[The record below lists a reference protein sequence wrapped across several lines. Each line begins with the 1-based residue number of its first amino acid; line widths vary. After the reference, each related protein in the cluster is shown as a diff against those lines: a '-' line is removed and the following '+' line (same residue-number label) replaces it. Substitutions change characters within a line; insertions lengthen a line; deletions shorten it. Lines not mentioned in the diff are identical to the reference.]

1 MHRAKKSLKVTLL
14 STFVLFV
21 SAAIVALACFLPV
34 SSSAAGAVENVYYEG
49 DTSSNK
55 VSLMFNVYEHSENV
69 YAILDILDKFSVKS
83 TFFIGGSWAAK
94 NTDCLK
100 EIVSRGHEVG
110 NHGYFHREHDKLTK
124 EKSNEEISLC
134 HKLVLLNTGVNMNL
148 FAPPS
153 GAYNKD
159 TADGAASLGY
169 KCIMWTVDTID
180 WRDKDE
186 NLIFS
191 RAKKAAC
198 GSLVLMHPTDSTV
211 KALEK
216 IIGYYI
222 KNSLAICT
230 VSENIE
236 IKGEI

>member
-1 MHRAKKSLKVTLL
+1 MRRAKKSLRITVF
-14 STFVLFV
+14 STFALIL

-34 SSSAAGAVENVYYEG
+34 NSSAVSSVENVYYKG

-55 VSLMFNVYEHSENV
+55 VSLMFNVYQNSENV

-83 TFFIGGSWAAK
+83 TFFIGGCWAAK

-100 EIVSRGHEVG
+100 EIVLRGHEVG
-110 NHGYFHREHDKLTK
+110 NHGYFHKDHAALTM
-124 EKSNEEISLC
+124 EKSDEEISLC

-153 GAYNKD
+153 GSYNKE
-159 TADGAASLGY
+159 TAEGAASLGY
-169 KCIMWTVDTID
+169 KCVMWTVDTID

-186 NLIFS
+186 NLIFT
-191 RAKKAAC
+191 RAKKAKG
-198 GSLVLMHPTDSTV
+198 GSLVLMHPTDCTV

-216 IIGYYI
+216 IITYYI
-222 KNSLAICT
+222 KSSLAVT
-230 VSENIE
+230 TASDNIE
-236 IKGEI
+236 TKGEI

>member
-1 MHRAKKSLKVTLL
+1 MRRAKKSLKVTVL
-14 STFVLFV
+14 STFALIL
-21 SAAIVALACFLPV
+21 SAAVVALACFLPV
-34 SSSAAGAVENVYYEG
+34 TSSAVNAVKNVYYEG

-55 VSLMFNVYEHSENV
+55 VSLMFNVYEHAENV
-69 YAILDILDKFSVKS
+69 YAVLDILDKFSVKS

-94 NTDCLK
+94 NSACLN

-110 NHGYFHREHDKLTK
+110 NHGYFHKDHDKLTK

-134 HKLVLLNTGVNMNL
+134 HKVVLLNTGVNMNL

-153 GAYNKD
+153 GAYNKE
-159 TADGAASLGY
+159 TAEGAASLGY

-191 RAKKAAC
+191 RAKKASG

-216 IIGYYI
+216 IISYYI
-222 KNSLAICT
+222 KNSLAVCK
-230 VSENIE
+230 VSENIKD
-236 IKGEI
+236 KGEI